1 MLLPIAGTV
10 ELKWV
15 CELKSWRGLVA
26 VPTPATP
33 KLEED
38 P

>member
-26 VPTPATP
+26 VPPPATP